1 MTSPPRREA
10 EVLAERQAELVRAL
24 VSGGPTPPGFDT
36 EAVAAAARA
45 LLHKRARDVARRY
58 PQLAHACGDDF
69 VPRFAAWAVTVPK
82 TSTATD
88 ATAFAEHAGL
98 ATTLVGGR
106 PRRRLASLLRR
117 S

>member
-1 MTSPPRREA
+1 MISPPDRAA
-10 EVLAERQAELVRAL
+10 ETLAERQAELVRAL
-24 VSGGPTPPGFDT
+24 VSGGPTPSGFDT

-69 VPRFAAWAVTVPK
+69 TPRFTTWAATVPK

-88 ATAFAEHAGL
+88 ATAFADHAGL
-98 ATTLVGGR
+98 STTLLGS
-106 PRRRLASLLRR
+106 RRRPLRR
-117 S
+117 WLRQAT